1 MELAQVKIVTDST
14 ADLPL
19 EIREKLG
26 IRMVPLKVHFGKETF
41 LDSVDIISSEFY
53 TKLSQSQE
61 LPTTSQPSPVDFM
74 EVYKELCDQPDT
86 SVISIHL
93 SSALSGTY
101 QSAMLAKSLLD
112 NQTNVVLVDSKS
124 ACYGLGLLVIAA
136 AEAAQAGKSVDE
148 IQALVQDLRNK
159 TRIYFILDTL
169 EYLYKGGRIGKA
181 SAMFG
186 SLLNIKPI
194 LTLDDGGEVDSVDKV
209 RGHKKAVKRII
220 ELLQKDFEGQRINVG
235 IGHSQSRDGAEE
247 IYHLINE
254 QFQVNQHSYTDLGPV
269 IGTHTGPGT
278 LAVFVTP
285 AT

>member
-1 MELAQVKIVTDST
+1 MAQVRIVTDST
-14 ADLPL
+14 ADIPL
-19 EIREKLG
+19 EIRDRLG
-26 IRMVPLKVHFGKETF
+26 IKMVPLKVHFGNDTF
-41 LDSVDIISSEFY
+41 YDSVDMSSSEFY
-53 TKLSQSQE
+53 SKLGQSKE

-74 EVYKELCDQPDT
+74 EVYKEICVQPDI

-101 QSAMLAKSLLD
+101 QSAMLAKSLLES
-112 NQTNVVLVDSKS
+112 QANVIIIDSKS

-136 AEAAQAGKSVDE
+136 AEAAQAGMNVEE
-148 IQALVQDLRNK
+148 IQALVHDLQSK

-194 LTLDDGGEVDSVDKV
+194 LTLDAGGEVDSVDKV

-220 ELLQKDFEGQRINVG
+220 ELLQKDFEGQQIHVG
-235 IGHSQSRDGAEE
+235 IGHAQARESAEE
-247 IYHLINE
+247 MFHLINE
-254 QFQVNQHSYTDLGPV
+254 QFKVNQHSYTDIGPV

-285 AT
+285 SHE

>member
-1 MELAQVKIVTDST
+1 MAQVKIVTDST

-19 EIREKLG
+19 EIREKFG
-26 IRMVPLKVHFGKETF
+26 ILMVPLKVHFGNETF
-41 LDSVDIISSEFY
+41 HDSVDINSSEFY

-112 NQTNVVLVDSKS
+112 NQTNVALVDSKS

-136 AEAAQAGKSVDE
+136 AEAAQAGKSVEE

-220 ELLQKDFEGQRINVG
+220 ELLQKDFEGQQINVG
-235 IGHSQSRDGAEE
+235 IGHSQSRESAEE
-247 IYHLINE
+247 MYQLINE
-254 QFQVNQHSYTDLGPV
+254 QFQVNQHSYTDIGPV

-285 AT
+285 ST